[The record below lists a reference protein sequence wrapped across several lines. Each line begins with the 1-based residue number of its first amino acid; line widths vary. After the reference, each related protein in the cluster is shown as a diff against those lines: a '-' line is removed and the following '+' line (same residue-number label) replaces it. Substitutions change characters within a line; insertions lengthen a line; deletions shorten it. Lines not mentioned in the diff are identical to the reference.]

1 MQDEVNEKT
10 VSLCIN
16 GGKISA
22 RILKAA
28 MLKALA
34 TMEQEKRKGKQRQA
48 EKKAVQ
54 KAEKGAA
61 ISHGKQI
68 MEKLMG

>member
-34 TMEQEKRKGKQRQA
+34 KMEDRKS
-48 EKKAVQ
+48 VV
-54 KAEKGAA
+54 
-61 ISHGKQI
+61 
-68 MEKLMG
+68 